1 MQQLFTAALPLPQL
15 VEAVQAADPDTVQD
29 AGALCRALCQYAGT
43 QCADP
48 VTGLAERTV
57 TEGVFAP
64 RAAAL
69 AAAGQAVSV
78 AVVRVPEYITV
89 LTTESEAAAAR
100 CLSTAAG
107 VLQTAVDATW
117 PNAVV
122 ARWGADTFLVAAAAD
137 KQALEDALQAAI
149 SGHRRRFS
157 ITLAR
162 RGQFT
167 LAYGTAAWGE
177 PGAEDWPGMVT
188 LAESR
193 LG

>member
-1 MQQLFTAALPLPQL
+1 MQQLFTAVLPLPQL
-15 VEAVQAADPDTVQD
+15 VEAVKETDPAAAQD
-29 AGALCRALCQYAGT
+29 AGALCRALCRYAGT

-48 VTGLAERTV
+48 VTGLAGREV
-57 TEGVFAP
+57 TQAVFAP

-69 AAAGQAVSV
+69 AAQGIPVAA
-78 AVVRVPEYITV
+78 AVVKVPEYAA
-89 LTTESEAAAAR
+89 LAANESEAAAAR

-122 ARWGADTFLVAAAAD
+122 ARWDEDAFLVAAAAE
-137 KQALEDALQAAI
+137 QSTLEGALQAAI
-149 SGHRRRFS
+149 DGHKRRFS

-167 LAYGTAAWGE
+167 MSFGAARWDE
-177 PGAEDWPGMVT
+177 PDAGDWPSMVA

-193 LG
+193 VG

>member
-15 VEAVQAADPDTVQD
+15 IEAVCGADPAAAQD
-29 AGALCRALCQYAGT
+29 AGALCRALCQYAGA

-57 TEGVFAP
+57 AEDVFAP

-69 AAAGQAVSV
+69 AAAGQTMSA
-78 AVVRVPEYITV
+78 AVVRVPEYITL
-89 LTTESEAAAAR
+89 LTTESEAAATR
-100 CLSTAAG
+100 CLSAAAG
-107 VLQTAVDATW
+107 VLLTAVDATW
-117 PNAVV
+117 PNAMV
-122 ARWGADTFLVAAAAD
+122 ARWGSDTFLVAAAAD
-137 KQALEDALQAAI
+137 VAALENALQAAI
-149 SGHRRRFS
+149 EGHQRRFS

-167 LAYGTAAWGE
+167 LAYGAAAWGE
-177 PGAEDWPGMVT
+177 PGAADWQGLVA

-193 LG
+193 LA